1 MSLVLATNR
10 PEDLDPAVLDRV
22 DVTINIG
29 LPGTEERRSLIR
41 LYHELHFETADLRRS
56 SSVFAGAK
64 KLKSFELKDG
74 TLARLASSTEG
85 FSGREISKLFVALYN
100 SAVIS
105 PGKSLTEKILEEV
118 QEVKRR
124 EHHDL
129 MTFLDRKRE
138 IANISRCK

>member
-1 MSLVLATNR
+1 MLATNR

-41 LYHELHFETADLRRS
+41 LYHELHFESADLRRS
-56 SSVFAGAK
+56 WSVFAGAK
-64 KLKSFELKDG
+64 KLKSFELMDV

-85 FSGREISKLFVALYN
+85 FSGREISKLFVALHN

-118 QEVKRR
+118 VEVKRR

-129 MTFLDRKRE
+129 MTFLDRKRGV
-138 IANISRCK
+138 ANISRCK